1 MEGGRFVHIYIIKR
15 LLQAIPVLFIVTIIT
30 FSLVHIMPGD
40 PALIMAGEDADPE
53 TVERM
58 REAMGLHRPIH
69 EQYLDWLSGVLQG
82 DLGTSLRD
90 HRPVLPSILQ
100 RLPATLHLVLASFVV
115 SFSIGIPIGIL
126 SAVKQN
132 TVIDSIA
139 RVFALLGISL
149 PNFWLGLMLMFIFSH
164 RLQLLPASGSGTIWH
179 LIMPAIALGT
189 ASAGLITRLT
199 RSSMLEVI
207 RQDYVR
213 TARSKGLGEKAIIYK
228 HALKNA
234 MLPVV
239 TIVGLQLAARLG
251 GSVIVET
258 VFAYPGMGRFAF
270 ERMMARDM
278 PMIMGILF
286 VFAVIFIVINL
297 ITDICYGFLDPRI
310 RYD

>member
-1 MEGGRFVHIYIIKR
+1 MHIYIIKR